1 MRTRFLA
8 TFFRLLERNMT
19 VLREPLVAPKF
30 GKWTQLILGLIC
42 MASISSPQYVW
53 TLLTKPLTEKLGVG
67 LPELQVTF
75 SLLIILQTFFSPF
88 QGRLVERFGPR
99 LLISIGTVM
108 AGLSW
113 VLSAHING
121 LVALYLVYGCIG
133 GLGTGIVY
141 IGVVGL
147 MVKWFP
153 QNRGFAAGAVAA
165 GYGMGAILTTFPI
178 AISLGSYGL
187 EQTMT
192 VFGLIFA
199 AVGLLASQG
208 LSLPPSMAAMP
219 VSSKVAQST
228 RQFNSR
234 EMLRQPLFWLMFA
247 MMAMMSTS
255 GLMVTSQMAVFAEDF
270 GISKAVVFGMAALPL
285 ALTIDRFTNGLTRPL
300 FGFISDR
307 YGREKT
313 MFIAFALEGCAMTL
327 WLACREDPLLFVL
340 LSGVVFFGWGEIFSL
355 SPSTLTDTFGSEHAA
370 SNYGWLYISQG
381 IGSIFGGP
389 LAALLYQHTQG
400 WHVVFGCAIALDF
413 ITAGLALCVLKPWR
427 ARFIRQHS

>member
-1 MRTRFLA
+1 
-8 TFFRLLERNMT
+8 MT
-19 VLREPLVAPKF
+19 TLSEQFVTPKY
-30 GKWTQLILGLIC
+30 GKWGQLILGLIC
-42 MASISSPQYVW
+42 MAAISSTQYVW
-53 TLLTKPLTEKLGVG
+53 TLLTKPLAAKLGVG

-88 QGRLVERFGPR
+88 QGRLVEKFGPR
-99 LLISIGTVM
+99 LLISIGTLM
-108 AGLSW
+108 AGMSW
-113 VLSAHING
+113 VLSAHIHG
-121 LVALYLVYGCIG
+121 LTMLWLIYGCMG

-153 QNRGFAAGAVAA
+153 QHRGFAAGSVAA

-178 AISLGSYGL
+178 SMSLGSYGL

-192 VFGLIFA
+192 VFGIIFA
-199 AVGLLASQG
+199 LVGFLASQG
-208 LSLPPSMAAMP
+208 LRLPPDMVTMP
-219 VSSKVAQST
+219 VSQKVAQSNK
-228 RQFNSR
+228 QFTSR

-255 GLMVTSQMAVFAEDF
+255 GLMVTSQMAVFADDF

-313 MFIAFALEGCAMTL
+313 MFIAFALEGLAMTL
-327 WLACREDPLLFVL
+327 WLACREDPMLFVL

-355 SPSTLTDTFGSEHAA
+355 FPSTLTDTFGSEHAA

-400 WHVVFGCAIALDF
+400 WHVVFSCAIGLDF
-413 ITAGLALCVLKPWR
+413 ITAGLALFILKPWR
-427 ARFIRQHS
+427 TRFIRQNS

>member
-1 MRTRFLA
+1 MS
-8 TFFRLLERNMT
+8 
-19 VLREPLVAPKF
+19 VIREPLVRVKY
-30 GKWTQLILGLIC
+30 GKWSQLFLGLVC

-53 TLLTKPLTEKLGVG
+53 TLLAKPLTAKLGVG

-88 QGRLVERFGPR
+88 QGRLVEKYGPR
-99 LLISIGTVM
+99 LLISLGTVM

-113 VLSAHING
+113 VLAARVNG
-121 LVALYLVYGCIG
+121 LAALYLVYGCLG

-153 QNRGFAAGAVAA
+153 HNRGFAAGAVAA

-178 AISLGSYGL
+178 AISLSSYGL
-187 EQTMT
+187 SQTMT
-192 VFGLIFA
+192 LFGALFA
-199 AVGLLASQG
+199 LVGLLASQG
-208 LSLPPSMAAMP
+208 LSLPPEAPARQVP
-219 VSSKVAQST
+219 PRVAQSR
-228 RQFNSR
+228 RQFRSS
-234 EMLRQPLFWLMFA
+234 EMLRQPLFWLMFM

-255 GLMVTSQMAVFAEDF
+255 GLMVTSQMAIFAEDF
-270 GISKAVVFGMAALPL
+270 GISNAVVFGMAALPL

-307 YGREKT
+307 IGREKT
-313 MFIAFALEGCAMTL
+313 MFIAFSLEGVAMML
-327 WLACREDPLLFVL
+327 WLACRESPVLFVL

-355 SPSTLTDTFGSEHAA
+355 FPSTLTDTFGSEHAA

-381 IGSIFGGP
+381 
-389 LAALLYQHTQG
+389 
-400 WHVVFGCAIALDF
+400 V
-413 ITAGLALCVLKPWR
+413 
-427 ARFIRQHS
+427 

>member
-1 MRTRFLA
+1 
-8 TFFRLLERNMT
+8 MT
-19 VLREPLVAPKF
+19 VLREPLVVARY
-30 GKWTQLILGLIC
+30 GKWTQLSRGLSC
-42 MASISSPQYVW
+42 MAAISSPQYGW
-53 TLLTKPLTEKLGVG
+53 TLLTRPLTEKLGVG
-67 LPELQVTF
+67 LAELQVTF

-113 VLSAHING
+113 VLSAQVSG
-121 LVALYLVYGCIG
+121 LAALYLVYGGLG

-147 MVKWFP
+147 MVRWFP
-153 QNRGFAAGAVAA
+153 RHRGFAAGAVAA
-165 GYGMGAILTTFPI
+165 GYGMGAIMTTFPVSV
-178 AISLGSYGL
+178 SLGQYGL

-192 VFGLIFA
+192 VFGILFA

-208 LSLPPSMAAMP
+208 LKLPPDNGALPASR
-219 VSSKVAQST
+219 SVAQST
-228 RQFNSR
+228 RQFTSR

-307 YGREKT
+307 YGRENT
-313 MFIAFALEGCAMTL
+313 MFIAFALEGVAMTL
-327 WLACREDPLLFVL
+327 WLACRDDPMLFVL

-355 SPSTLTDTFGSEHAA
+355 FPSTLTDTFGSEYAS

-400 WHVVFGCAIALDF
+400 WGVVFSCAIGLDF
-413 ITAGLALCVLKPWR
+413 ITAALAIALLKPWR
-427 ARFIRQHS
+427 ARFIRQHSDAAALR